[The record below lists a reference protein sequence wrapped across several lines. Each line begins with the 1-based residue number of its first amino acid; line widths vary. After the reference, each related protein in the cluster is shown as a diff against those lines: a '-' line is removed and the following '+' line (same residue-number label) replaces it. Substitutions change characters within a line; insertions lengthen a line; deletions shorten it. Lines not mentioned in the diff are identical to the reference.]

1 VGGSQNGTASTIQ
14 HAMSQ
19 PITMDK
25 AGRIVL
31 PMEIRRR
38 LNLAPGARLMLD
50 VVAQRI
56 ELTPEPQAEAELVLT
71 AGRRTVLRPTGKAF
85 DAAAATRAERDAQAR
100 RGSRR

>member
-1 VGGSQNGTASTIQ
+1 
-14 HAMSQ
+14 MSQ
-19 PITMDK
+19 TITMDQ

-31 PMEIRRR
+31 PMAVRRR

-56 ELTPEPQAEAELVLT
+56 ELTPEPQAEAELVVT
-71 AGRRTVLRPTGKAF
+71 AGQRTVLRPTGKPF
-85 DAAAATRAERDAQAR
+85 DAAAATRAERDAQSR

>member
-1 VGGSQNGTASTIQ
+1 
-14 HAMSQ
+14 MSQ
-19 PITMDK
+19 AITMDQ

-31 PMEIRRR
+31 PMAVRRR

-56 ELTPEPQAEAELVLT
+56 ELTPEPQAEAELVVT
-71 AGRRTVLRPTGKAF
+71 AGRRTVLRPTGKPF
-85 DAAAATRAERDAQAR
+85 DAAAATRAERDAQSR

>member
-1 VGGSQNGTASTIQ
+1 
-14 HAMSQ
+14 MSQ
-19 PITMDK
+19 AITMDQ

-31 PMEIRRR
+31 PMAVRRR

-56 ELTPEPQAEAELVLT
+56 ELTPEPQAEAELVVT

-85 DAAAATRAERDAQAR
+85 DAAAATRAERDAQSR
-100 RGSRR
+100 RGGRR

>member
-1 VGGSQNGTASTIQ
+1 
-14 HAMSQ
+14 
-19 PITMDK
+19 MDK

-56 ELTPEPQAEAELVLT
+56 ELTPEPQAEAELVVT

>member
-1 VGGSQNGTASTIQ
+1 
-14 HAMSQ
+14 MSQ
-19 PITMDK
+19 TITMDQ

-31 PMEIRRR
+31 PMAVRRR

-56 ELTPEPQAEAELVLT
+56 ELTPEPQAEAELLVT
-71 AGRRTVLRPTGKAF
+71 AGRRTVLRPTGKPF
-85 DAAAATRAERDAQAR
+85 DAAAATRAEREAQSR

>member
-1 VGGSQNGTASTIQ
+1 
-14 HAMSQ
+14 MSQ
-19 PITMDK
+19 TITMDQ

-31 PMEIRRR
+31 PMAVRRR

-56 ELTPEPQAEAELVLT
+56 ELTPEPQVEAELVVT
-71 AGRRTVLRPTGKAF
+71 AGQRTVLRPTGKPF
-85 DAAAATRAERDAQAR
+85 DAAAATRAERDAQSR

>member
-1 VGGSQNGTASTIQ
+1 
-14 HAMSQ
+14 MSQ
-19 PITMDK
+19 PITMDQ

-31 PMEIRRR
+31 PMAVRRR

-50 VVAQRI
+50 AVAQRI
-56 ELTPEPQAEAELVLT
+56 ELTPEPQAEAELVVT

-85 DAAAATRAERDAQAR
+85 DAAAATRAERDAQSR